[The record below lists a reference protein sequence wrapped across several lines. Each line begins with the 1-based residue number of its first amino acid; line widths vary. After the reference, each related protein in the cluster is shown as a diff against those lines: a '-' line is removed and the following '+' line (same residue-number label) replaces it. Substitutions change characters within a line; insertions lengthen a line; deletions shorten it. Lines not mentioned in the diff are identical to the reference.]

1 MVSECARNKD
11 AGHAMD
17 LKNHIGAKVKAGRQR
32 CGLTQEQLADAVG
45 KAVETISNIE
55 RGALLTGIDTLQRIA
70 GVLDV
75 PMVYFFEGVDDAQPV
90 SRVRLE
96 AELQLQSIGRRLTAK
111 DLRLAVALLRA
122 LEKDRAED

>member
-1 MVSECARNKD
+1 
-11 AGHAMD
+11 MD

-75 PMVYFFEGVDDAQPV
+75 SMVYFFEGVSDDPSV

-96 AELQLQSIGRRLTAK
+96 RELRLQSIAQRLSDR
-111 DLRLAVALLRA
+111 DLYLAISIIEVLQNHR
-122 LEKDRAED
+122 ESD